1 MEKNAHDARIIL
13 ETMNSRGID
22 IVTAVPENSE
32 MMREFIEFPSRL
44 YADSPCYVSWFD
56 RGMKRILKKEH
67 PFFEHSEGDFFLIR
81 REGKTVGR
89 TALLEP
95 KKFNSYRNRKDARFY
110 FIDFID
116 DESVVQAIAAFAE
129 QWARSR
135 GLNCLVGPQGFS
147 AFTGAGILVKGFDEP
162 ASMTMMNYHYPYY
175 AEHLEA
181 AGFSKYKDF
190 FSADLQASAFTMP
203 DQTRRIAEI
212 ARKRSGLEIRNL
224 RNRRDMKRTAY
235 RILDI
240 YNTAW
245 ETHEEFCPLTEKE
258 LDQIVSDVT
267 AVTDPSLIKIFC
279 RGEELAGFLLTFPDL
294 TRALQRARGRLNLF
308 TLLDIMLEK
317 KRTRKYLVN
326 GIGILP
332 KYQNSAGQA
341 MLFAEIEKTLR
352 SRGVDS
358 AEMTQIAETTDAMM
372 KSIEKLHGRIYKIH
386 RIYMKEL
393 DA

>member
-1 MEKNAHDARIIL
+1 MGNNARNVYDTHKAHDAHDVEIL
-13 ETMNSRGID
+13 S
-22 IVTAVPENSE
+22 AAPENPE
-32 MMREFIEFPSRL
+32 MMKEFIEFPRRL
-44 YADSPCYVSWFD
+44 YADSSHYVCWFD
-56 RGMKRILKKEH
+56 RGMKRILKKDH
-67 PFFEHSEGDFFLIR
+67 PFFEHSEGDFFLVC

-95 KKFNSYRNRKDARFY
+95 KKFNVHRNRKDARFY

-116 DESVVQAIAAFAE
+116 DETVVQAIADFAE

-135 GLNCLVGPQGFS
+135 GLNRLIGPQGFS
-147 AFTGAGILVKGFDEP
+147 AFTGAGILVKGFSEP

-175 AEHLEA
+175 AKHLEA

-203 DQTRRIAEI
+203 DQMRRIAEI
-212 ARKRSGLEIRNL
+212 ARNRSGLEIRNVQ
-224 RNRRDMKRTAY
+224 NRRDMKRTAY

-267 AVTDPSLIKIFC
+267 AVTDPSLIKIFYN
-279 RGEELAGFLLTFPDL
+279 REDLAGFLLTFPDL
-294 TRALQRARGRLNLF
+294 TGALQRAQGKLNLY
-308 TLLDIMLEK
+308 TLLDILLEK

-386 RIYMKEL
+386 RVYMKDL
-393 DA
+393 DT